1 MPLTKRI
8 NFGLNRK
15 TLPMIFQGEVSECGL
30 ACIAMIASYY
40 GNRQELLTLR
50 NQFPISQRGAKLS
63 MLLSIA
69 QQLHLTTRTLRLET
83 DELNQLRLPCMLHW
97 DFKHFVVLK
106 AVKKTTWLFM
116 TRSLARARSR

>member
-50 NQFPISQRGAKLS
+50 NQFPISQRGAKTFY
-63 MLLSIA
+63 A
-69 QQLHLTTRTLRLET
+69 
-83 DELNQLRLPCMLHW
+83 
-97 DFKHFVVLK
+97 
-106 AVKKTTWLFM
+106 AVHCPAA
-116 TRSLARARSR
+116 SSDHAYAPAGN